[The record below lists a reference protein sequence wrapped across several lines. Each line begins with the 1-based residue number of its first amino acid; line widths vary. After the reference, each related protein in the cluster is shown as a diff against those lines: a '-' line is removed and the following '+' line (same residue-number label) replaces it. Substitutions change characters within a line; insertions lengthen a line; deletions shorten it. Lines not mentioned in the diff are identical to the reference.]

1 LGIRD
6 PVEEELGAAD
16 ADPQPAAQGSETC
29 ALGLGVAGVF
39 LHAQPRLTGNGHS
52 YYNTAA
58 TRVAP
63 PPQAT
68 PPPQASPGGT
78 VLRSIQEEV
87 DPALAGSSLPEAAA
101 ANMLATGEEMV
112 DAALAASQA
121 RRAPQP
127 EDWIPEFIRTEE
139 AKAIWCDIEVE
150 QCSRHRVWTKWED
163 EWYYLEGPDPR
174 FNVWDRTRHSWV
186 KKVWVWSSASSSA

>member
-1 LGIRD
+1 MGIRD

-16 ADPQPAAQGSETC
+16 ADPQPAAHGSETC

-63 PPQAT
+63 PPQ
-68 PPPQASPGGT
+68 
-78 VLRSIQEEV
+78 SIQEEV

-101 ANMLATGEEMV
+101 ANMLATGAEVVE
-112 DAALAASQA
+112 AALAASQA

-163 EWYYLEGPDPR
+163 EWYYLEGSDPR
-174 FNVWDRTRHSWV
+174 FNVWDRTRHSRV
-186 KKVWVWSSASSSA
+186 KKVWVWSSASSSV